1 VDVNVSLGDEVK
13 LKSDEADVRLGGS
26 VTVGMQRRFASSGR
40 GAGREELQYP
50 LTVDGELLAKGG
62 TYTLDLGLARRDFT
76 VTDGR
81 VRFDG
86 STNPDIDISAIYN
99 VKRYK
104 QQDIGV
110 IVHVKGPLEP
120 GPVIDFSSNQAYE
133 ITQSDLVSYLVTGEP
148 GFDAL
153 AGNQDARQ
161 TIATFLAPT
170 ASSLLTS
177 GLRQSLGSWVDLV
190 QFQGAGAGDKQGS
203 GINAATNSLGDFFAG
218 GSLSAQ
224 TQFGPNLFFSL
235 SAGLCQLDLR
245 TGNRVQNQS
254 ALEAFG
260 GKVEY
265 RIKPDLSLQTGREPS
280 TQARYCGSG
289 PVLGTVGTPS
299 QWSLSL
305 LKSWRF

>member
-1 VDVNVSLGDEVK
+1 
-13 LKSDEADVRLGGS
+13 
-26 VTVGMQRRFASSGR
+26 MQRTLTSGVR
-40 GAGREELQYP
+40 TGGRDEPEYP
-50 LTVDGELLAKGG
+50 LTIDGVLLARGG
-62 TYTLDLGLARRDFT
+62 TYTLDLGLVRRDFT

-86 STNPDIDISAIYN
+86 NTNPPNPDIDISAIYN

-110 IVHVKGPLEP
+110 IVHVKGPLVP
-120 GPVIDFSSNQAYE
+120 GPTIEFSSNQPYE
-133 ITQSDLVSYLVTGEP
+133 ISQSDLVSYLVTGEP

-153 AGNQDARQ
+153 AGNQAGLQ
-161 TIATFLAPT
+161 TVATVLAPT

-177 GLRQSLGSWVDLV
+177 GLRQSLGSWVDIV
-190 QFQGAGAGDKQGS
+190 QFQGATSNQTTTGL
-203 GINAATNSLGDFFAG
+203 NPNTLGDFFAG

-224 TQFGPNLFFSL
+224 TQFGPRLFFSF
-235 SAGLCQLDLR
+235 SAGLCQLDPR
-245 TGNRVQNQS
+245 GPNRVPNQTP
-254 ALEAFG
+254 LDAFG
-260 GKVEY
+260 GKLEY
-265 RIKPDLSLQTGREPS
+265 RFAPDLSLQTGREPS

-289 PVLGTVGTPS
+289 PLLGTVGTPS